1 MKSVRFAICDDDE
14 ISLEIL
20 SDLVVKVCKKHDI
33 LAIVDG
39 YDSAGSCWSI
49 SAGIIMR
56 RFSSI

>member
-33 LAIVDG
+33 LAIVE
-39 YDSAGSCWSI
+39 
-49 SAGIIMR
+49 
-56 RFSSI
+56 